1 MYDIHIAQEPSSL
14 SRGCAVM
21 SS

>member
-14 SRGCAVM
+14 SWGCAVM